1 MALSE
6 RRLVVLLLALA
17 VLGHLAKL
25 AVGRPEEAPGAI
37 RLLPGGS
44 ASRPGSLQ
52 AQRALT
58 ERVARPLAPGERID
72 ADRADIVEF
81 ARLPGIGP
89 VLAKRIVAERSRSG
103 PFRSLAGLDRVP
115 GIGPALLAELE
126 PHVSFSAPLAAP
138 IPASVSGSI
147 LGVPAAEPGLA
158 SLVSINHASAAELEA
173 LPGIG
178 RVKAREIVAYRE
190 LHGPFAT
197 LEQLSSV
204 RGIGPALLARLGPL
218 VQVP

>member
-6 RRLVVLLLALA
+6 RRLVVLLLTLA
-17 VLGHLAKL
+17 VVGHLAKL

-44 ASRPGSLQ
+44 ASRPGSLE
-52 AQRALT
+52 AQRALA

-89 VLAKRIVAERSRSG
+89 VLAKRIVAQRSRSG

-126 PHVSFSAPLAAP
+126 PLVSFSAPLAAAAH
-138 IPASVSGSI
+138 ASVSGSI
-147 LGVPAAEPGLA
+147 LGVPAAEPRPA

-197 LEQLSSV
+197 LEQLGSV
-204 RGIGPALLARLGPL
+204 RGIGPAMLARLGPL
-218 VQVP
+218 VRVP

>member
-6 RRLVVLLLALA
+6 RRLVVLLLTLA

-44 ASRPGSLQ
+44 ASAPGALE
-52 AQRALT
+52 AHRALA
-58 ERVARPLAPGERID
+58 ERVARPLAAGERVD
-72 ADRADIVEF
+72 ADRADAVEF

-89 VLAKRIVAERSRSG
+89 VLAKRIVAERRSSG

-126 PHVSFSAPLAAP
+126 PHLSFSAPPAVAAR
-138 IPASVSGSI
+138 VSGSV
-147 LGVPAAEPGLA
+147 LGAAEPEPGPP
-158 SLVSINHASAAELEA
+158 SLVPLNHASAAELEA

-197 LEQLSSV
+197 LEQLGSV
-204 RGIGPALLARLGPL
+204 RGIGPAMLARLGPL
-218 VQVP
+218 VRVP

>member
-17 VLGHLAKL
+17 VVGHLAKL

-37 RLLPGGS
+37 RLLRGGS
-44 ASRPGSLQ
+44 ASAPGALE
-52 AQRALT
+52 AQRALV
-58 ERVARPLAPGERID
+58 ERVASPLAPGERID
-72 ADRADIVEF
+72 ADRADAVEF
-81 ARLPGIGP
+81 ARLPGVGP
-89 VLAKRIVAERSRSG
+89 VLAKRIVAERGRAG
-103 PFRSLAGLDRVP
+103 PFRSLSGLDRVP
-115 GIGPALLAELE
+115 GIGPALLAELG

-138 IPASVSGSI
+138 VSGSV
-147 LGVPAAEPGLA
+147 LGAAESPPGPG
-158 SLVSINHASAAELEA
+158 SLVPINHASAAELEV

-197 LEQLSSV
+197 LEQLGSV
-204 RGIGPALLARLGPL
+204 RGIGPAMLARLGPL
-218 VQVP
+218 VRVP

>member
-25 AVGRPEEAPGAI
+25 AVDRPEEAPGAI
-37 RLLPGGS
+37 RLLRGGS
-44 ASRPGSLQ
+44 TRAPGALE
-52 AQRALT
+52 AQRDLL
-58 ERVARPLAPGERID
+58 ERIARPLAPGERID
-72 ADRADIVEF
+72 ADRADAVEF
-81 ARLPGIGP
+81 ARLPGVGP
-89 VLAKRIVAERSRSG
+89 VLAKRIVGDRSRAG

-115 GIGPALLAELE
+115 GIGPALLAEIG
-126 PHVSFSAPLAAP
+126 PFVSFSAPPAAP
-138 IPASVSGSI
+138 ASAPASGSV
-147 LGVPAAEPGLA
+147 LGPADPPPGPG
-158 SLVSINHASAAELEA
+158 SLVPINHASIAELEA

-197 LEQLSSV
+197 LEALGSV
-204 RGIGPALLARLGPL
+204 RGIGPAMLARLGPL
-218 VQVP
+218 VRVP

>member
-6 RRLVVLLLALA
+6 RRLVVLLLTLA

-44 ASRPGSLQ
+44 ASRPGSLE
-52 AQRALT
+52 AQRALA

-115 GIGPALLAELE
+115 GIGPSLLAELE
-126 PHVSFSAPLAAP
+126 PHVSFSAPLAATRA
-138 IPASVSGSI
+138 PAPGSI
-147 LGVPAAEPGLA
+147 LGVPAPEPGPA
-158 SLVSINHASAAELEA
+158 SLVPINHASAAELEA

-178 RVKAREIVAYRE
+178 RIKAREIVAYRE

-197 LEQLSSV
+197 LEQLGSV
-204 RGIGPALLARLGPL
+204 RGIGPAMLARLGPL
-218 VQVP
+218 VRVP